1 MPFEVKGGECPRP
14 VLAEAFVAMVD
25 ISPQLARLFREDL
38 IVIDGP
44 ALKRPP
50 LSQVAEVCTVI
61 DEMGRRSGIAQ
72 GLKGPNGSVA
82 PVTVSFKLAGSN
94 ERLYILANGD
104 SPRQL
109 VGILKMGR
117 KNLYH
122 YDARGTM
129 HQLQDQHAVLD
140 FYVHEAFQR
149 HGGGLSLFQAM
160 LEHEE
165 TSPEMLAYDRPSPK
179 LIVRCRSASPSRRFS
194 VPRSRAE
201 RASCPSDQRA
211 AARFPQGFM
220 RKHYHLAE
228 YVPQQNNFV
237 VFNRFFERRAAP
249 KQSSFDSIAN
259 RPLTARNNGRRFQ

>member
-1 MPFEVKGGECPRP
+1 M
-14 VLAEAFVAMVD
+14 
-25 ISPQLARLFREDL
+25 
-38 IVIDGP
+38 
-44 ALKRPP
+44 
-50 LSQVAEVCTVI
+50 
-61 DEMGRRSGIAQ
+61 
-72 GLKGPNGSVA
+72 
-82 PVTVSFKLAGSN
+82 SFKLAGSS

-109 VGILKMGR
+109 IGILKMGR

-149 HGGGLSLFQAM
+149 SGVGLSLFQAM

-165 TSPEMLAYDRPSPK
+165 ASPEMLAYDRPSPK
-179 LIVRCRSASPSRRFS
+179 LI
-194 VPRSRAE
+194 
-201 RASCPSDQRA
+201 
-211 AARFPQGFM
+211 GFL

-237 VFNRFFERRAAP
+237 VFNRFFERRMAP
-249 KQSSFDSIAN
+249 KQNAYDSIAN